1 MRPFPRG
8 TAGYVSGSL
17 VVSLYSRQ
25 HHTIGSYALYG
36 IDAIPVDVVA
46 DRDRV

>member
-1 MRPFPRG
+1 M
-8 TAGYVSGSL
+8 
-17 VVSLYSRQ
+17 
-25 HHTIGSYALYG
+25 HHTIGSYALHG